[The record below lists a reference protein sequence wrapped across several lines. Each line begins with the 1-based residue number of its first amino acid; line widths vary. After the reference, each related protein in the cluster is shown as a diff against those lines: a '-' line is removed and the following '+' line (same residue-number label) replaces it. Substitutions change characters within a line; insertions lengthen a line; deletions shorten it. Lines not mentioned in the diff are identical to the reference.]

1 MKIILRED
9 VDNLGVRDEVVE
21 VSDGYARNFL
31 IRKGLALP
39 AISSEVK
46 KLNQRKKIIQQKK
59 ERVKLRTERL
69 ENSLRGIDLVIER
82 EVGEE
87 GKLFGA
93 VTTQDIAEQIK
104 KKLNILIDHR
114 KIVLEEPIRVIGIRE
129 VSIKLHPEVEINL
142 QVEVKKSAEDSK
154 KK

>member
-31 IRKGLALP
+31 IQKGLALP
-39 AISSEVK
+39 AISSEMK
-46 KLNQRKKIIQQKK
+46 KLNQRKKIIQQKN
-59 ERVKLRTERL
+59 ERVKGRVERL

-129 VSIKLHPEVEINL
+129 VSIKIHPEVEINL
-142 QVEVKKSAEDSK
+142 QVEVKKSAENGK
-154 KK
+154 QK